1 MVGIATIFVVV
12 VLIVSF
18 AIMWRAETAD
28 GIEYIAVGAFAF
40 LTLTYR
46 QYYVK
51 AEQENQIKLKR
62 KYGEDY
68 VSPQETISNNDD

>member
-1 MVGIATIFVVV
+1 MVGVATTFVVA

-28 GIEYIAVGAFAF
+28 GIEYITVGAFAF
-40 LTLTYR
+40 LTFTYR

-68 VSPQETISNNDD
+68 ISPQETINNDD